1 MKNLGTSIF
10 TILTQLMASI
20 GISLITL
27 LLVERLTTLT
37 PETHSLAFLLCV
49 SLVSFGFNILVLFI
63 QNKRWQ
69 IYLNGVYFA
78 ALILVCYVMTYHWL
92 STLVISTLLMVV
104 FALYN
109 LLIVKFTTL
118 YHKYPLIQTSSKI
131 INIVAFVG
139 NATLIVLF
147 VAYQLTDGYASY
159 YEKTTVYKEHNLY
172 GLELEETNRHL
183 TPPIYNEI
191 GHFYEGLAAVR
202 IGDKLGFI
210 DRNGAQIIP
219 CQFHNCQEANF
230 NFIRFR
236 FGLLPVCNEQGKIG
250 IINHLGQWVYP
261 AVCDSAKR
269 MRDERYIKLYH
280 DGCVGL
286 FNGVTNSLLVPI
298 AYDYICDDT
307 NHFFALKNDHYTLY
321 PVQK

>member
-69 IYLNGVYFA
+69 IYLYGVYFL
-78 ALILVCYVMTYHWL
+78 ALILVYYRATNLWT
-92 STLVISTLLMVV
+92 STLVVSTALVIA

-159 YEKTTVYKEHNLY
+159 YEKTTVYIEHNLY
-172 GLELEETNRHL
+172 GLETEETNRQL
-183 TPPIYNEI
+183 TPAIYTEI
-191 GHFYEGLAAVR
+191 GHFYEGLAAVK

-219 CQFHNCQEANF
+219 CQFYNCQEANF

-236 FGLLPVCNEQGKIG
+236 FGLLPVCNEHGKVG

-269 MRDERYIKLYH
+269 MRDERYIKLYQ

-298 AYDYICDDT
+298 AYDYICEDT
-307 NHFFALKNDHYTLY
+307 DHFFALKNDQYTLY
-321 PVQK
+321 PVLK

>member
-1 MKNLGTSIF
+1 MRNLGISIF
-10 TILTQLMASI
+10 TILTQLMASV

-27 LLVERLTTLT
+27 LLVERITTLT

-69 IYLNGVYFA
+69 IYLYGVYFL
-78 ALILVCYVMTYHWL
+78 ALILVYYRATNLWT
-92 STLVISTLLMVV
+92 STLVVSTALVIA

-159 YEKTTVYKEHNLY
+159 YEKTTVYIEHNLY
-172 GLELEETNRHL
+172 GLETEETNRHL
-183 TPPIYNEI
+183 TPPIYTEI

-202 IGDKLGFI
+202 IGNKLGFI

-219 CQFHNCQEANF
+219 CQFYNCQEPNF

-236 FGLLPVCNEQGKIG
+236 FGLLPVCNEQGKVG
-250 IINHLGQWVYP
+250 IINSLGQWVYP

-269 MRDERYIKLYH
+269 MRDERYIKLYQ

-298 AYDYICDDT
+298 AYDYICEDT
-307 NHFFALKNDHYTLY
+307 DHFFALKNDQYTLY
-321 PVQK
+321 PVLK

>member
-1 MKNLGTSIF
+1 MKNLEISIF

-27 LLVERLTTLT
+27 LLVECVTTLT

-69 IYLNGVYFA
+69 IYLYGVYFL
-78 ALILVCYVMTYHWL
+78 ALILVCYRATNLWT
-92 STLVISTLLMVV
+92 STLVVSTALVIA

-159 YEKTTVYKEHNLY
+159 YEKTTVYIQNNLY
-172 GLELEETNRHL
+172 GLETEETNRQL
-183 TPPIYNEI
+183 TPAIYTEI
-191 GHFYEGLAAVR
+191 GHFYEGLAAVK

-219 CQFHNCQEANF
+219 CQFYNCQEANF

-236 FGLLPVCNEQGKIG
+236 FGLLPVCNEQGKVG
-250 IINHLGQWVYP
+250 LINSLGQWVYP

-269 MRDERYIKLYH
+269 MGDERYIKLYH

-298 AYDYICDDT
+298 AYDYICEDT
-307 NHFFALKNDHYTLY
+307 DHFFALKNDHYTLY
-321 PVQK
+321 PAPK